1 MTTRLRV
8 KKGQGPRGRKE
19 ERLRALAESAI
30 RARRFAAG
38 ETLDMGFELIE
49 SGRSLSR
56 AAEEADAGHGA

>member
-30 RARRFAAG
+30 RARRFFWLRYLW
-38 ETLDMGFELIE
+38 EK
-49 SGRSLSR
+49 SLKGSR
-56 AAEEADAGHGA
+56 C